1 MLTPLTTQ
9 ILLAL
14 SSGEMNGY
22 ATIQLMKSDCG
33 GAIIITDSASY
44 RALKRM
50 TSQKLI
56 AISYHNQQSTNRYRI
71 TNRGR
76 GKLRIE
82 LANYEKLARLIR
94 CRLLI

>member
-1 MLTPLTTQ
+1 MLTPLTTH

-22 ATIQLMKSDCG
+22 ATIKLMKTDCK
-33 GAIIITDSASY
+33 GAIIITDSAAY

-56 AISYHNQQSTNRYRI
+56 AISYHNQRSTNRYRI

-76 GKLRIE
+76 RNLRIE
-82 LANYEKLARLIR
+82 LAHNENLARLIR
-94 CRLLI
+94 SRLLI